1 MKIYLIDF
9 FHSSS
14 SHLSRTH
21 CANIAGGGYEDR
33 FFTPVHTQHYTQ
45 GDCPYRC
52 THTDDILRLLNN
64 TTYNQKHAPPKAM
77 TTSGTSTSFF
87 FPTQSK
93 NVNPPCVNRFNTGS
107 TSLKNSFS
115 KSLSHFTSFRCP
127 FTVLVHWST
136 LVM

>member
-33 FFTPVHTQHYTQ
+33 FFTPVHTQHCNTQ
-45 GDCPYRC
+45 CDCPYRC

-64 TTYNQKHAPPKAM
+64 TTYNQKHAPPKAT

-93 NVNPPCVNRFNTGS
+93 NVNPVSIDSRPDPLHSKIHSLDRF
-107 TSLKNSFS
+107 
-115 KSLSHFTSFRCP
+115 P
-127 FTVLVHWST
+127 T
-136 LVM
+136 LVDFVTTSQY